1 MKIYYLLLFSLLIA
15 NVIFAQKQQID
26 SIKQVLAKYEK
37 QQNHAS
43 DTNYLNLLNELAYKL
58 YTINPDTTILLGHQS
73 LTLCQAAGYEKGS
86 VEAVR
91 NIGISYYLK
100 GDYNQALS
108 HYFDA
113 LKIAEKIRYKKGIGR
128 LYNNIAS
135 IYSNQG
141 RYPEALENHFKALKI
156 REEIG
161 DKQGIAASLNNIASV
176 YSNEGKYPEAL
187 EIHLRSLKQKEEIGD
202 KQGIAYSF
210 NNIAS
215 IYSNQRKYD
224 EALENNFK
232 ALKIRE
238 EIGDKQGIAWS
249 LNNIA
254 GIYSEQGKNIESIE
268 NYFKASKIQEEI
280 GDRQGFATAFQG
292 LGNSYLALKQYDK
305 ALFFELKGL
314 QISHEIGHK
323 ELISGCNDALSKIY
337 EVLGQGMKA
346 LYHHRQFKIYAD
358 SINNLEV
365 ENKTSNLAAEYEYEK
380 KETILKAEQIKKEI
394 LHQQQLQ
401 KQNYIIYGFIGL
413 LFAVIIVAYLIYLNQ
428 QKEKK
433 AKLISIEKG
442 NEILQKN
449 EEINQQKEEL
459 SRTLEVVEIQ
469 RNELQQKNKD
479 ITDSINY
486 AKRIQKAILPF
497 PERIAEGLGKDNFF
511 VLYKPRNIISGDFY
525 FYEQI
530 EEKTVIAVVD
540 CVGHGVP
547 GAFMSMIGNQILTDI
562 IIKNQQFSPDQILN
576 LLHKEVRRTL
586 RQDINTDSRDGMDV
600 AIIVITKDLENKNS
614 MLIEY
619 AGAMSPLFLVHDG
632 EFKEIKADRKAI
644 GGQQYKEETERTF
657 FKHTMQLTKKD
668 EQKTTFY
675 LCTDGFQDQFGGE
688 QVKKFMVK
696 RFRELLFSISD
707 SPMAKQQ
714 ELLNSTINNWMDEGL
729 QKQTDDITIVGVKL

>member
-1 MKIYYLLLFSLLIA
+1 MKTYYCALFFFLLASNFA
-15 NVIFAQKQQID
+15 FAQKQQTD
-26 SIKQVLAKYEK
+26 SLRKVLGEYGKQVNYK
-37 QQNHAS
+37 S
-43 DTNYLNLLNELAYKL
+43 DTTYLSLLNELAYKL
-58 YTINPDTTILLGHQS
+58 YTINPDTTILLGQQS
-73 LTLCQAAGYEKGS
+73 LALCQKANYQTGA
-86 VEAVR
+86 VEAMR

-100 GDYNQALS
+100 GDYNQALR

-113 LKIAEKIRYKKGIGR
+113 LKIAENIKYKKGIGR
-128 LYNNIAS
+128 LHNNIAS

-141 RYPEALENHFKALKI
+141 KYPEALENHLKALKI

-176 YSNEGKYPEAL
+176 YSNQGKYPEAL
-187 EIHLRSLKQKEEIGD
+187 EIHWKSLKQKEEIGD
-202 KQGIAYSF
+202 KQGIAYSL

-215 IYSNQRKYD
+215 IYSNQLKNE
-224 EALENNFK
+224 EALETHFK

-249 LNNIA
+249 LNSVA
-254 GIYSEQGKNIESIE
+254 GIYSNQGKNAESLE
-268 NYFKASKIQEEI
+268 YYFKASKIQEEI
-280 GDRQGFATAFQG
+280 GDRQGLATASQG

-305 ALFFELKGL
+305 ALIYEQKAL
-314 QISHEIGHK
+314 QIAQEIGHK
-323 ELISGCNDALSKIY
+323 ELISGCNDALSRIY
-337 EVLGQGMKA
+337 EAIGEGMKA
-346 LYHHRQFKIYAD
+346 LYHHKQFKIYAD

-365 ENKTSNLAAEYEYEK
+365 ENRTSNLTAQYESDK
-380 KETILKAEQIKKEI
+380 KEAIFKAEQVQNEI
-394 LHQQQLQ
+394 LHQQRLQ
-401 KQNYIIYGFIGL
+401 EQNYILYGFAGL
-413 LFAVIIVAYLIYLNQ
+413 LIAMSIVAYLLFLNQ

-433 AKLISIEKG
+433 AKLISIEKN

-459 SRTLEVVEIQ
+459 SQTLDIVGAQ

-486 AKRIQKAILPF
+486 AQRIQKAILPF
-497 PERIAEGLGKDNFF
+497 PERIAERFGADNFF

-562 IIKNQQFSPDQILN
+562 IIKNEQFSPDKILTS
-576 LLHKEVRRTL
+576 LHHEVRRTL

-600 AIIVITKDLENKNS
+600 AIIVITKDLENITH
-614 MLIEY
+614 IEY
-619 AGAMSPLFLVHDG
+619 AGAMSPLFWVHDG
-632 EFKEIKADRKAI
+632 KFEEIKGDRKVI
-644 GGQQYKEETERTF
+644 GGQQYKEEKERLFT
-657 FKHTMQLTKKD
+657 KHTIKLENDSQPS
-668 EQKTTFY
+668 TFY
-675 LCTDGFQDQFGGE
+675 LCTDGFQDQFGGK
-688 QVKKFMVK
+688 QDKKFMVK

-707 SPMAKQQ
+707 KSMAEQKNVL
-714 ELLNSTINNWMDEGL
+714 ENNINQWIEEGS
-729 QKQTDDITIVGVKL
+729 QKQTDDITIVGVRL